1 MMLLVMSEDKEG
13 VPVLKNP
20 RDDSGRV
27 LCPVG
32 NAPITDARILQAGH
46 FAYHR
51 DALVWERSR
60 H

>member
-1 MMLLVMSEDKEG
+1 M
-13 VPVLKNP
+13 LKNL

-27 LCPVG
+27 LCPVC

-51 DALVWERSR
+51 ECWRPTEYQASR
-60 H
+60 ANNPPT

>member
-1 MMLLVMSEDKEG
+1 MSEEKEG
-13 VPVLKNP
+13 ATVLKNR

-27 LCPVG
+27 LCPVC

-51 DALVWERSR
+51 DCWRPTEYPAEPN
-60 H
+60 